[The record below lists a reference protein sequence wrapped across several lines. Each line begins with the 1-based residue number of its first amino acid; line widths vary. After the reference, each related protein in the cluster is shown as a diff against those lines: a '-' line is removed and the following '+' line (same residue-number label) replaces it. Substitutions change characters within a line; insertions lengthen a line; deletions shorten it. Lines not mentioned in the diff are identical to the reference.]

1 MIVDFSDGSIFYF
14 GPDIFFFF
22 LQIMLADKQ
31 ASVEKLEWEV
41 KMSNKKV
48 EDLQGDVSN
57 MGFEISSLMAF
68 FNKISENLSG
78 DSYDDTA
85 PSSYELE
92 AIQSTVSMHP
102 WSNVWPV

>member
-1 MIVDFSDGSIFYF
+1 MIVDFSDAKRFYF
-14 GPDIFFFF
+14 SLDLFFVL

-31 ASVEKLEWEV
+31 ASLEKLEWEV

-48 EDLQGDVSN
+48 EDLQGDMSN

-68 FNKISENLSG
+68 FEKISENASG
-78 DSYDDTA
+78 DSYDDTI

-92 AIQSTVSMHP
+92 TLQSMVSMHP
-102 WSNVWPV
+102 WSTIWPV